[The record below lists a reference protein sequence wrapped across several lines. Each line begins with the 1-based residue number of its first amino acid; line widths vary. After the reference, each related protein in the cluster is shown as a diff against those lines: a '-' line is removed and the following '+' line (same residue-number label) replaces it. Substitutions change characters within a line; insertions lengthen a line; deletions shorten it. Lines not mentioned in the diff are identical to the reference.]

1 MDVVLD
7 TIGGD
12 TQERSWKTLKP
23 GGILVSLASPP
34 SAQTAAKFGVRQA
47 FVSRATKRGAA

>member
-7 TIGGD
+7 TIVGD

-34 SAQTAAKFGVRQA
+34 SAQTAAKFGVHQA